1 MEFPFYDAPNTATII
16 CRHII
21 NGEEPILFVS
31 HDEDDGMWQ
40 FLCGKI
46 HETDD
51 AKLVSL
57 KSVFELDNSI
67 GDLIDIQDL
76 QLSFP
81 VDPHRSITLF
91 FLVLPTQLQDLKS
104 LYFLQ
109 LRLSGL
115 LLK

>member
-16 CRHII
+16 CCHII

-40 FLCGKI
+40 FLCGKA

-67 GDLIDIQDL
+67 GNL
-76 QLSFP
+76 
-81 VDPHRSITLF
+81 VDMPCGYYATRENQEDNWVIR
-91 FLVLPTQLQDLKS
+91 K
-104 LYFLQ
+104 
-109 LRLSGL
+109 R
-115 LLK
+115 